1 MNIASLNTILLI
13 SFLIALIAILLYFWK
28 QRNIKE
34 TLERFHINRHSKN
47 PILCPIHHND
57 WEGAGA
63 FNPAVVTDDQ
73 GNVHMVYRALGHDG
87 MSKIGYAKSK
97 DGINFDERLPY
108 PVYIMENPRKVDKEK
123 MRPDPVMYPSGGSWG
138 GCEDPRLVRIDGQI
152 YMTFNAFDG
161 WDFIRIGVAKIN
173 ERDFFN
179 QRFDWKK
186 LLFISPQG
194 EVNKNWVL
202 FPEKINGKFAILHGI
217 TPKVQIDFVD
227 RLEQLS
233 TGHTKIK
240 SIYSQNKDIQSWEEF
255 IRGAGPPPIK
265 TEKGWLVL
273 YHAHKKNEM
282 NKYSL
287 GAMILDLHDPTKV
300 IAKAPMPILNPQEWY
315 ENDWKPGVI
324 YACGAVIKD
333 DRLIVY
339 YGGGDKYVC
348 IGETNIHELLEW
360 IINNNAIKN

>member
-1 MNIASLNTILLI
+1 MGTIGTIFTISLIL
-13 SFLIALIAILLYFWK
+13 AILILIIYLFSK
-28 QRNIKE
+28 KE
-34 TLERFHINRHSKN
+34 DSEFLPHFHIKRHHAN
-47 PILCPIHHND
+47 PILKPINHND

-63 FNPAVVTDDQ
+63 FNPAVLIDDK
-73 GNVHMVYRALGHDG
+73 GHVHMVYRALGHDG

-108 PVYIMENPRKVDKEK
+108 PVYVMENPRNIENQDKK
-123 MRPDPVMYPSGGSWG
+123 PNFKMYPSGGSWG
-138 GCEDPRLVRIDGQI
+138 GCEDPRLVRIDGNVS
-152 YMTFNAFDG
+152 MTFNAFDG
-161 WDFIRIGVAKIN
+161 WDFIRIGVVKIN

-194 EVNKNWVL
+194 EVNKNLVL
-202 FPEKINGKFAILHGI
+202 VPEKINGKFAILHGI
-217 TPKVQIDFVD
+217 TPKIQIDFVD

-240 SIYSQNKDIQSWEEF
+240 SIYSQNKAIQSWEEF